1 MVICYTVHEVI
12 NMEVGKRIRAARKNA
27 KLTQAETAQRAGIA
41 INSLRLYEGGKRT
54 PNVETLGKIATAL
67 GVRYFDLLDCES
79 EMEHGLAS
87 GILTPEDIS
96 EELNIPLDKVLLVLE
111 YYHNK
116 EQVPEEYRKEFESI
130 QKKIVTVG
138 GMLAV
143 ELAPIRTPKTNHLEN
158 EILSKLQHL
167 NDLGL
172 QKVLERIEELSEVPK
187 YTKEA

>member
-1 MVICYTVHEVI
+1 MNT
-12 NMEVGKRIRAARKNA
+12 
-27 KLTQAETAQRAGIA
+27 L
-41 INSLRLYEGGKRT
+41 GGKIKAIRLFRKMT
-54 PNVETLGKIATAL
+54 QEELAASIGSKKTTISRYERGQREPNFDTLRKIADAL
-67 GVRYFDLLDCES
+67 GVYYYELFDCES
-79 EMEHGLAS
+79 EMEHGLSS
-87 GILTPEDIS
+87 GIITPEDIS
-96 EELNIPLDKVLLVLE
+96 EESNIPLDKVLLVLE
-111 YYHNK
+111 HYHNK

-130 QKKIVTVG
+130 RKKIVTVG